1 MIKGLRKL
9 LLPLIILVVLANLN
23 ATKEGFAVQNIP
35 GLATTTF
42 DPNTSMYVIDATYTY
57 NANTGTLTG
66 PNGVI
71 TPNPCN
77 PPTLV
82 QYPIKLEQYSAPICP
97 GALGV
102 VPSQPTSD
110 VFTYDTSSGTLQ
122 LPGGNYPP
130 ICPTASS
137 VPSPTSYPPHAAI
150 IPGLVCVPTGAGTS
164 PVPETPWYESWWF
177 ILIICILIGIIIK
190 TQVFP

>member
-1 MIKGLRKL
+1 MIKGFGKL
-9 LLPLIILVVLANLN
+9 LMPLIVVLVLASLQ
-23 ATKEGFAVQNIP
+23 TRKEGFAVQTIP
-35 GLATTTF
+35 GLANTTF
-42 DPNTSMYVIDATYTY
+42 DPNTNIYIIDGIYTY
-57 NANTGTLTG
+57 NANTGTLTRD
-66 PNGVI
+66 NNVI

-77 PPTLV
+77 PPTLA
-82 QYPIKLEQYSAPICP
+82 QYPIQLQQWAAPVCP

-110 VFTYDTSSGTLQ
+110 VFTYDTSSGSLQ

-150 IPGLVCVPTGAGTS
+150 IPGLLCVPKGTATT
-164 PVPETPWYESWWF
+164 PVTPWYESWWF
-177 ILIICILIGIIIK
+177 IFIICVIIGVIIK
-190 TQVFP
+190 TQFFP